1 MAEFTFDLN
10 QLNSSAT
17 TLGAGINTTLFS
29 RTADS
34 DLTYTGNDYIVW
46 DRTNGERLRR
56 GLPSLTSLGYPRPP
70 EDTSGTQAP
79 ASSNVTQTNPQGT
92 SSTFSL
98 KGPPGLTREQAFA
111 IFKKQADTG
120 SLTGFKPGDSLSA
133 ASQAADGLAG
143 AQAALQQ
150 AQGGIAGALGGIGSV
165 APLGSISTALGAAGG
180 ALGGSL
186 AGIAA
191 GLTAAVGPAVSA
203 ISGALSKIPG
213 ATGAGNP
220 LVSAAVMQGSTAV
233 SSIQTINKTITDF
246 PVTNPINTADFTKVA
261 SSITGAGAVSGI
273 GPMSIPEVNGVLAQA
288 KNLVG
293 QASDAISNSKG
304 LGSFGFD
311 LKQLET
317 AGYVK
322 PGVAALAAL
331 SSQGTSLFASVAKS
345 PAAWTG
351 KDGIKSAGDLL
362 GNAGKQSQIQQ
373 DLMTKG
379 IAGLGAVGVPVQN
392 LSSQG
397 IAGMALNAAKSLPN
411 AEAFAKGLPIP
422 GDATGSIQ
430 AEFSSAV
437 RDSAFAVNL
446 VNTKIPTAFKQ
457 QDIPVPK
464 SDTVN
469 RATLDAA
476 STRVV
481 GDDKIPVPSYTSQ
494 APIADSTFQ
503 TSVEEYLTK
512 ASILVNTIINP
523 RGRTIQAVESKLS
536 ALENQQSISQ
546 AAYEAISNEY
556 QNGRDAYNSV
566 VVEKVAE
573 VLAIYD
579 KLPARYQRILDIGVT
594 APTNINSLGSY
605 ITKTGRSIRE
615 RLQALST
622 KIEGRGANE

>member
-10 QLNSSAT
+10 QLKSSAT
-17 TLGAGINTTLFS
+17 ALGPGINTNLFS

-46 DRTNGERLRR
+46 DRTNAERLRR

-70 EDTSGTQAP
+70 EDTSGAQAP
-79 ASSNVTQTNPQGT
+79 ASSNLTQTTAQGT

-98 KGPPGLTREQAFA
+98 KGPEGLTREQAFA

-120 SLTGFKPGDSLSA
+120 SLVGFKPGESLSA
-133 ASQAADGLAG
+133 ASQAADGLAS

-150 AQGGIAGALGGIGSV
+150 AQGSLAGALGGVGSV

-180 ALGGSL
+180 AGGGSL
-186 AGIAA
+186 AATAA
-191 GLTAAVGPAVSA
+191 GLTAAIGPAVSA

-213 ATGAGNP
+213 AASAGQP
-220 LVSAAVMQGSTAV
+220 LVNAAVIQGSTAV
-233 SSIQTINKTITDF
+233 SSIQTINKTITGF

-261 SSITGAGAVSGI
+261 SSITGDGAVSGI
-273 GPMSIPEVNGVLAQA
+273 GPMSVPEVNGVLAQA

-293 QASDAISNSKG
+293 QASSAVSNSKG

-322 PGVAALAAL
+322 PGVAALAAK
-331 SSQGTSLFASVAKS
+331 GASLFANVVKS

-351 KDGIKSAGDLL
+351 KDGIKSATDLL

-379 IAGLGAVGVPVQN
+379 VAGLGAVGVPVQN

-430 AEFSSAV
+430 AAFSSAV
-437 RDSAFAVNL
+437 RDGAFAVNL

-464 SDTVN
+464 IDTVN

-481 GDDKIPVPSYTSQ
+481 GDPKIPVPSYT
-494 APIADSTFQ
+494 A
-503 TSVEEYLTK
+503 K
-512 ASILVNTIINP
+512 ASTGTAQEYIDRATAYFNNYLNP
-523 RGRTIQAVESKLS
+523 TGQKLAALDSKFA
-536 ALENQQSISQ
+536 ALENQQTITQ
-546 AAYEAISNEY
+546 AQYDALNSE
-556 QNGRDAYNSV
+556 RDAIRNYYNINGLPLV
-566 VVEKVAE
+566 T
-573 VLAIYD
+573 AIVD
-579 KLPARYQRILDIGVT
+579 SFATLPAMEQATIKGTEFSVDAIAAKVQATL
-594 APTNINSLGSY
+594 
-605 ITKTGRSIRE
+605 
-615 RLQALST
+615 ALST
-622 KIEGRGANE
+622 QQKQRLYALSQKIEGRGEGE

>member
-10 QLNSSAT
+10 QLKSSAPSFVS
-17 TLGAGINTTLFS
+17 GINTNLYS
-29 RTADS
+29 RTPDS
-34 DLTYTGNDYIVW
+34 DLTYTGDDYIVW
-46 DRTNGERLRR
+46 DRVNGERLRR

-79 ASSNVTQTNPQGT
+79 APSNLTQTNPQGT

-120 SLTGFKPGDSLSA
+120 SLTGFKPGESLSA
-133 ASQAADGLAG
+133 ASQAADGLAS

-150 AQGGIAGALGGIGSV
+150 AQGGIAGALGSVGSV
-165 APLGSISTALGAAGG
+165 APLGSISASLGAAGG
-180 ALGGSL
+180 ASGGSL

-213 ATGAGNP
+213 AAGAGNP
-220 LVSAAVMQGSTAV
+220 LVSAAVIQGSTAV
-233 SSIQTINKTITDF
+233 SSIQTINKTISGF

-261 SSITGAGAVSGI
+261 SSITGESAVTGI
-273 GPMSIPEVNGVLAQA
+273 GPMSVPEVNGVLAQA

-293 QASDAISNSKG
+293 QASNALSNDKG

-322 PGVAALAAL
+322 PGVAALAA
-331 SSQGTSLFASVAKS
+331 QGASLFATVAKS
-345 PAAWTG
+345 PGAWTG

-379 IAGLGAVGVPVQN
+379 VAGLGAVGVPVQN

-422 GDATGSIQ
+422 GDATGAIQ
-430 AEFSSAV
+430 AAFSSSV
-437 RDSAFAVNL
+437 RDGAFAVNL

-464 SDTVN
+464 IDTVN

-476 STRVV
+476 SARVV
-481 GDDKIPVPSYTSQ
+481 GDDKIPVPSYT
-494 APIADSTFQ
+494 ANANTGNGIDYVNKATVFIN
-503 TSVEEYLTK
+503 EYLNPSGRGFQAVIEKIAALQNQQTITQAQYDAINSERDAIRNTYNIKGVPK
-512 ASILVNTIINP
+512 ATELGQIYNSLSETEKRVLAGPYVFNNLVKQ
-523 RGRTIQAVESKLS
+523 IQA
-536 ALENQQSISQ
+536 
-546 AAYEAISNEY
+546 AA
-556 QNGRDAYNSV
+556 
-566 VVEKVAE
+566 
-573 VLAIYD
+573 
-579 KLPARYQRILDIGVT
+579 
-594 APTNINSLGSY
+594 
-605 ITKTGRSIRE
+605 
-615 RLQALST
+615 ALSQET
-622 KIEGRGANE
+622 GQQLKALSLKIEGRGEGE